1 MVKRV
6 TFSAIA
12 MALSVI
18 CLYGAGALST
28 GRVAA
33 LALASLFGG
42 ICISLYGVRYGV
54 ALYVGTS
61 ILCLLFIP
69 NRMLTLIYILFIGYY
84 PIVKLYIE
92 RLDKL
97 WAEWILKILYFNII
111 LIIIYVLFKLFFMP
125 FFSSAV
131 VLLAFRYLGAVIIAL
146 EIIFVVYDLA
156 FSYMIGYFEQFLRRI
171 SHE

>member
-1 MVKRV
+1 MVKRI

-42 ICISLYGVRYGV
+42 VCISLYGVRYGV

-61 ILCLLFIP
+61 ILSLLFIP

-131 VLLAFRYLGAVIIAL
+131 VLLAFQYLGAVIIAL